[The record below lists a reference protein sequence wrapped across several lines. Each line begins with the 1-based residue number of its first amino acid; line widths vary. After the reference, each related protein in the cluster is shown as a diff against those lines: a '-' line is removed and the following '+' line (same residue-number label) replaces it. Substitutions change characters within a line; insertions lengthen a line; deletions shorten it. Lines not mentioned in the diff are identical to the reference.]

1 MEESKINIL
10 KIHYMQEDTPMRL
23 YNFIMIIPFLFCF
36 CAKPEQ
42 KTEAVS
48 PYKLVPGWPELPA
61 GWALDATTGVAIDS
75 LDQVYILNRSAHPL
89 LCFSREGK
97 LIRSW
102 GEGMFKEAHGLR
114 IGPDNSI
121 WTTDTKDHIVM
132 KFTPEGKL
140 LMTLGTKGDS
150 GETDKKFY
158 RPTDMAFAPSGD
170 IYVSDGYG
178 NSRVAK
184 FSKDGKFILAWG
196 TKGAG
201 EGQFDLPHTV
211 RLDSK
216 GQVYVGDRNNGRIQ
230 IFTADGKFINQ
241 WANIGQPWGL
251 WITPDDM
258 FYIAD
263 GKNSKI
269 MKLNIT
275 GEILESWGKQGPNP
289 GEFDLCH
296 QIAVDSKGDLYITEI
311 TNKRIQKF
319 TKM

>member
-1 MEESKINIL
+1 
-10 KIHYMQEDTPMRL
+10 MQEGNLMQYSHYFVVFSL
-23 YNFIMIIPFLFCF
+23 LFCF
-36 CAKPEQ
+36 CAKPEH
-42 KTEAVS
+42 KTEANN
-48 PYKLVPGWPELPA
+48 PYKLIPGWPELPA
-61 GWALDATTGVAIDS
+61 GWTLDAATGVAVDS
-75 LDQVYILNRSAHPL
+75 LDQVYVLNRGAHPL

-121 WTTDTKDHIVM
+121 WTTDTGDHLVM

-140 LMTLGTKGDS
+140 LMTLGVKGDS
-150 GETDKKFY
+150 GETNNKFH
-158 RPTDMAFAPSGD
+158 RPTDMAFTPSGD
-170 IYVSDGYG
+170 IYISDGYG
-178 NSRVAK
+178 NSRVVK
-184 FSKDGKFILAWG
+184 YSKDGKFLFTWG
-196 TKGAG
+196 TKGTG

-230 IFTADGKFINQ
+230 IFTPEGKFINQ
-241 WANIGQPWGL
+241 WANLGQPWGL

-258 FYIAD
+258 FYVSD

-269 MKLNIT
+269 MKLNVK
-275 GEILESWGKQGPNP
+275 GEILESWGTQGTNP
-289 GEFDLCH
+289 GEFNLCH